1 VSAAA
6 LTEDIK
12 EAVAT
17 GVVQGQALYQKT
29 VEIMLEKI
37 NNFDC
42 TQLMDA
48 DVSSTVNYEH

>member
-1 VSAAA
+1 MSAAA
-6 LTEDIK
+6 LTEDLK

-48 DVSSTVNYEH
+48 DVSSIVNYEH